1 MYDIAIIGAGP
12 AGLSAAINCKIRN
25 KNVVIFGGAI
35 ESTDLLKASHM
46 DNYLGF
52 PDSTG
57 IVLQEKFLQH
67 VAKFSIEIKK
77 EKILAIYDYGDQFQ
91 LTTKEGEY
99 ISRGLIIATGIPKT
113 KTVEGERELLGKGVG
128 YCATCDGP
136 LYKGKIVAIVADTE
150 EGEEECEFLSELC
163 SKVYYIPKYK
173 QEIEFKS
180 DNIEILY
187 EKVERVI
194 GEKKVEALKL
204 ETRTLELDGVFF
216 LKKNVPPSQLITDL
230 RIENK
235 FIGVDRNMA
244 TNIAG
249 IFAAG
254 DCTGKP
260 FQVAK
265 AVGEGTVAGLS
276 CVSYI
281 DKLKKSN

>member
-1 MYDIAIIGAGP
+1 MYDIVVIGVGP

-25 KNVVIFGGAI
+25 KNVVIFTGDM

-57 IVLQEKFLQH
+57 ALLQERFLNH
-67 VAKFSIEIKK
+67 VAKYPVEIKK
-77 EKILAIYDYGDQFQ
+77 EKIIAIYDLGDSFQF
-91 LTTKEGEY
+91 TTKEGEY
-99 ISRGLIIATGIPKT
+99 STKGMILATGIPKIS
-113 KTVEGERELLGKGVG
+113 TVEGERELLGKGVG

-136 LYKGKIVAIVADTE
+136 LYKGKKVALVAEIE
-150 EGEEECEFLSELC
+150 EGEEEIEFLAELC
-163 SKVYYIPKYK
+163 KEVYYIPKYK
-173 QEIEFKS
+173 GEFQFKS
-180 DNIEILY
+180 NNIKVLR
-187 EKVERVI
+187 EKVIKVI
-194 GEKKVEALKL
+194 GDNKVEALEL
-204 ETRTLELDGVFF
+204 ESQTLELDGVFF
-216 LKKNVPPSQLITDL
+216 IKKNLPPSQLITDL
-230 RIENK
+230 KIENK
-235 FIGVDRNMA
+235 FIAVDRTMS

-249 IFAAG
+249 IYAAG

-281 DKLKKSN
+281 DKL